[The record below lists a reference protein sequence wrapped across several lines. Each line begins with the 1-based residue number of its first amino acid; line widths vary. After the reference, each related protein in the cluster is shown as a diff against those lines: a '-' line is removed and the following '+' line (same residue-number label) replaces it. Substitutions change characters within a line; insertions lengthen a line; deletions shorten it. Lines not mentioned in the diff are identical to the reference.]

1 MLMNGIYI
9 HIPFCKKVCCYCDFH
24 FTVSLKLKDKVLES
38 IGKELFQRKSYLPS
52 KAIDTIYFGGGT
64 PSILTISEI
73 SSLLNHINKH
83 YSVSGNPEITLE
95 ANPDDITFEYL
106 TGLKA
111 IGINR
116 LSIGVQSFADEDLL
130 WMNRRH
136 SATEAITSIKLAQDA
151 GFNNINLDLIYGLP
165 NLTNDRWKKNLDTF
179 LSLQV
184 PHLSA
189 YHLTVEPKT
198 VLGYYKRIGKMREI
212 DEKDSIA
219 HYSYLVE
226 TMKANDYLHYEI
238 SNFCTEGNFSKHNT
252 NYWKQGTYIG
262 LGPSAHSCNG
272 YSRQWNTSVNSQYI
286 EAIEKNQS
294 YFEIEQLTENERFN
308 DYLLTHLRTMWGANF
323 EKIRSQFG
331 IQYISH
337 LKKELEKYTHSPL
350 LTISD
355 ESVSFTEQGMFVS
368 DRIISELFLV

>member
-252 NYWKQGTYIG
+252 NYWKQGTYLG

-308 DYLLTHLRTMWGANF
+308 DYLLTHLRTMWGITF
-323 EKIRSQFG
+323 EEIRLIFG
-331 IQYISH
+331 SLYLRH
-337 LKKELEKYTHSPL
+337 LDKELKKYTHSTL

-355 ESVSFTEQGMFVS
+355 ETVSLTDEGMFVS
-368 DRIISELFLV
+368 DSIISELFLV

>member
-308 DYLLTHLRTMWGANF
+308 DYLLTHLRTMWGITF
-323 EKIRSQFG
+323 EEIRLIFG
-331 IQYISH
+331 SLYLRH
-337 LKKELEKYTHSPL
+337 LDKELKKYTHSTL

-355 ESVSFTEQGMFVS
+355 ETVSLTDEGMFVS
-368 DRIISELFLV
+368 DSIISELFLV